1 MDSNKRPESMIRIT
15 TRELAQDFG
24 SIVESAATVN
34 VERIPDFLHGIGE
47 ALKVII
53 GVANRM
59 QGICRR
65 AKKDMK
71 RHGSAFWS
79 KLDEW
84 NAMRNVV

>member
-1 MDSNKRPESMIRIT
+1 MN
-15 TRELAQDFG
+15 L
-24 SIVESAATVN
+24 
-34 VERIPDFLHGIGE
+34 ERVPDFLHGIGE

-53 GVANRM
+53 EVANRM

-71 RHGSAFWS
+71 RHGSRFWA

-84 NAMRNVV
+84 NAMRNAV